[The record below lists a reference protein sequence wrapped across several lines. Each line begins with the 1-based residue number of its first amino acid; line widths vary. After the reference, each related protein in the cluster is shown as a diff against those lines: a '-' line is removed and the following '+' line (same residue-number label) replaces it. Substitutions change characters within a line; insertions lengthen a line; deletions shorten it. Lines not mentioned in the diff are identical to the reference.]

1 MKKTVFGRVY
11 VTVTKELEIDDLML
25 ADLDEKEVEDVFIEK
40 ANDEFG
46 GINGFVGNG
55 GTDKL
60 IGVTEDDESIYED
73 GEVEF
78 FEVVDL
84 K

>member
-1 MKKTVFGRVY
+1 MKKKVFGRVY

-25 ADLDEKEVEDVFIEK
+25 ADLDEQEVEDIFIEK

-46 GINGFVGNG
+46 GIHGFVGNG
-55 GTDKL
+55 RTDKL
-60 IGVTEDDESIYED
+60 IGVTEHDESIYED

-84 K
+84 E